1 MNEVIIGFDGSE
13 VSERAIRLAATVL
26 RPGPALVVS
35 VHEAGV
41 AFDASLG
48 MDLQAAPV
56 DYAATSMVDEAMEEG
71 ARVRAARGAELAR
84 EHGLDAEP
92 FVALDTGGVGDTLI
106 RLAEERQAVAIVV
119 GAHRYRRMERMFLGS
134 TSRQVLEHAP
144 CPVLVVRAEEG

>member
-1 MNEVIIGFDGSE
+1 VNEVIIGFDGSE

-26 RPGPALVVS
+26 RPGPALVVA

-48 MDLQAAPV
+48 MDMQATPV
-56 DYAATSMVDEAMEEG
+56 DYVATTRADEAMEEG
-71 ARVRAARGAELAR
+71 ARVRAERGAELAR
-84 EHGLDAEP
+84 GLGLAAEP
-92 FVALDTGGVGDTLI
+92 FVALDTGGIGDTLVQ
-106 RLAEERQAVAIVV
+106 LARDRQAVAIVV

>member
-26 RPGPALVVS
+26 RPGPVLVVA

-48 MDLQAAPV
+48 MDIQAAPV
-56 DYAATSMVDEAMEEG
+56 DYVATSMVDEAMEEG
-71 ARVRAARGAELAR
+71 ARLRATRGAELAR
-84 EHGLDAEP
+84 ELGLAAEP
-92 FVALDTGGVGDTLI
+92 YVALDTGSVGETLV

-144 CPVLVVRAEEG
+144 CPVLVVRAEED